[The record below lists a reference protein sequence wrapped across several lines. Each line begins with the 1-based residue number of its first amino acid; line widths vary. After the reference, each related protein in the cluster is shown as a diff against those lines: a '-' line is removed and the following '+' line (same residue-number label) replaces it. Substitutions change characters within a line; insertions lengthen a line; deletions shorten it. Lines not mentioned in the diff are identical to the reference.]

1 MIKRKNF
8 YETIFGKPDANLAEQ
23 EQNKVIK
30 QAVKEAKRKQE
41 SEIEN
46 FIYVPEANLYFARER
61 THLGESWENTHK
73 LLEKERLYIPNVGQR
88 NLRMPTLPEIVKSL
102 NYFKTNEPEMF
113 EELTAVRD
121 PWRVNHIDAY
131 FEKRQNGFYV
141 LTQNKTKAEK
151 LDEDTLTKDRTLGIS
166 LDSWI
171 SNPTSQGLPKSDIS
185 DGDFYYWAPRDKGVA
200 RLGAGSD
207 WACLDCGGNPDYGD
221 SNLGVFA
228 VAPHE
233 S

>member
-61 THLGESWENTHK
+61 THLGKSWNDTHE
-73 LLEKERLYIPNVGQR
+73 LLKQEKLYIPNVGQR

-151 LDEDTLTKDRTLGIS
+151 LDEDTLTKDRAPGIS
-166 LDSWI
+166 LDEWLK
-171 SNPTSQGLPKSDIS
+171 NPTSQGLPKSDIS
-185 DGDFYYWAPRDKGVA
+185 DGDFYYLFPRDGAVA
-200 RLGAGSD
+200 RLGADSG
-207 WACLDCGGNPDYGD
+207 WACLNCNWDPDNVG
-221 SNLGVFA
+221 SSLGVFA